1 MFGIVFSLLMAV
13 QSTAQPGPP
22 DEIKE
27 ALSHAEALY
36 YAARFD
42 ESIAL
47 LTRIDDVLKSQAG
60 RQQEKIDTKLR
71 LALAH
76 IGMNETAKAKAFFM
90 GVYALNPEYALDA
103 QQFSPKVMAVASDAK
118 NEQAKVR
125 CSSAQTD
132 ARSYVEAGEI
142 QSFLDLRRSVG
153 AKCAVLEA
161 MNSEAAEVAYKSGAA
176 AYKRGEFSNALSGFE
191 MALELSPEHELAR
204 EYADLTRG
212 KIQVGQDRLLVQW
225 QADFDA
231 HRFTAAGAAYRQ
243 IVAVNERANTT
254 PVSHIRSEYR
264 KTLSSL
270 VESWNQTCASGDRAT
285 LNAIRGQISELL
297 PEPSFGEDIRSQMMP
312 CGETNKP
319 DTSATVKGNS
329 SGSCFEMQPQ
339 LALTR
344 LKTRV
349 DPVFTNELRLYLK
362 ANPQVVVRVKAR
374 INENGDVTVTK
385 MPDGNPILNSAVR
398 EAVAQWKFAPI
409 RDDAGVRC
417 VETEIVLSLK
427 LAQ

>member
-1 MFGIVFSLLMAV
+1 MFGIVVSLLMAV
-13 QSTAQPGPP
+13 QSSTQPAPP

-47 LTRIDDVLKSQAG
+47 LTRIDDVLRTQPG

-71 LALAH
+71 LALSH

-90 GVYALNPEYALDA
+90 GVYALNPSYVLDA
-103 QQFSPKVMAVASDAK
+103 EQFSPKVMAVASDAK
-118 NEQAKVR
+118 TEQAKVR
-125 CSSAQTD
+125 CNSAQAD

-142 QSFLDLRRSVG
+142 RSFLDLRRSVG
-153 AKCAVLEA
+153 SKCASLEA

-176 AYKRGEFSNALSGFE
+176 SYKRGEFSNALSSFE
-191 MALELSPEHELAR
+191 TALELAPEHELAR

-231 HRFTAAGAAYRQ
+231 RRFTAAGAAYRQ
-243 IVAVNERANTT
+243 IVAANDRGNTAAVNR
-254 PVSHIRSEYR
+254 IKGEYR

-270 VESWNQTCASGDRAT
+270 VETWNQTCAKGDMAN
-285 LNAIRGQISELL
+285 LSALRGQIAELL
-297 PEPSFGEDIRSQMMP
+297 PEPSFGEDVRSQMTP
-312 CGETNKP
+312 CGETKKP
-319 DTSATVKGNS
+319 DTATAKANNS
-329 SGSCFEMQPQ
+329 GFCFDMLPQ

-349 DPVFTNELRLYLK
+349 DPVFNNEIRLYLR

-374 INENGDVTVTK
+374 INEKGDVTVIA
-385 MPDGNPILNSAVR
+385 MPDGNPILNTAVR
-398 EAVAQWKFAPI
+398 EAVTQWKFSPV
-409 RDDAGVRC
+409 RDDTGPRC
-417 VETEIVLSLK
+417 VDTEIVLSLR